1 MLTNVKSRSMKS
13 AVLLLTSAML
23 LLGACSSGTTSTGSN
38 SSTAAPKTTSTETAA
53 PTNDTEK
60 EEEPFPITL
69 MYNFDGVEFPQAGNE
84 VQTYIES
91 VTNTKLT
98 ISALP
103 GSAYEEKLPVMIA
116 SDDMPDAFPIPR
128 RHQKLPYIINAVQSG
143 LFWEI
148 GPYLDQFP
156 NLSKINPVIYENI
169 KYDGKTYG
177 LPRERALARRALQY
191 RSDWLANVNMEE
203 PKTIDDFYNMLVA
216 FKNNDP
222 DGNSKDDTYGLSAK
236 EVGLWF
242 APYFGAP
249 NQWKVENGKF
259 IRDVQTE
266 EFLNALKFEKKLY
279 DEGLMN
285 KDFAVVD
292 RAQWTGAVEN
302 GQAGVRIDVTG
313 STAGLDATV
322 KDNFGD
328 AAGMSMVSIL
338 EGDHGKAINMEGG
351 HNGFF
356 LFPKSSIKTEEH
368 LLRVLKFFD
377 DLAGDEISNL
387 FQWGLEGVHY
397 EVVDGKAVL
406 LEVDEQ
412 AQTIEI
418 GAAYAAPLST
428 LAAVTNAM
436 PGEQTELGALEA
448 KLNEENVQY
457 GVADPTMPLI
467 SETYLEQGAQLETIL
482 TDAHIKFVMG
492 TITEEQWKAEV
503 NTWLERGG
511 KKIIAEYEEAYA
523 KANP

>member
-1 MLTNVKSRSMKS
+1 MLKNVNVRSKKGL
-13 AVLLLTSAML
+13 ALLLAAAML
-23 LLGACSSGTTSTGSN
+23 IVGACSNGAGTKPANDGPTASPVSSN
-38 SSTAAPKTTSTETAA
+38 ANQGANSTEG
-53 PTNDTEK
+53 
-60 EEEPFPITL
+60 EEEPFPISL
-69 MYNFDGVEFPQAGNE
+69 IYNFDGVEFPAPNNE
-84 VQTYIES
+84 IQTYIES

-103 GSAYEEKLPVMIA
+103 GSAFEEKLPVMIA

-128 RHQKLPYIINAVQSG
+128 RHQKLPYVINAIQSG
-143 LFWEI
+143 VFWEI

-156 NLSKINPVIYENI
+156 NLSKINSVIYENI
-169 KYDGKTYG
+169 SYEGKIYG
-177 LPRERALARRALQY
+177 LPRERALARRAIQY
-191 RSDWLANVNMEE
+191 RSDWLANLNMEE
-203 PKTIDDFYNMLVA
+203 PKTIDEFYNMLVA

-222 DGNSKDDTYGLSAK
+222 DGNNKHDTYGLSAK
-236 EVGLWF
+236 EVGVWF

-249 NQWKVENGKF
+249 NQWKVEDGKF

-285 KDFAVVD
+285 RDFAVVD
-292 RAQWTGAVEN
+292 RAQWSGAVET

-313 STAGLDATV
+313 STIVLDT
-322 KDNFGD
+322 
-328 AAGMSMVSIL
+328 AAKENLGEEASFSMLSIL
-338 EGDHGKAINMEGG
+338 EGEHGKRINMEGG

-377 DLAGDEISNL
+377 DLAGQEISNL
-387 FQWGLEGVHY
+387 FQWGVEGVNY
-397 EVVDGKAVL
+397 EVVDGKAVV
-406 LEVDEQ
+406 LEVNSD
-412 AQTIEI
+412 APAIEI
-418 GAAYAAPLST
+418 GAAYAAPLAT
-428 LAAVTNAM
+428 LMAATNAI
-436 PGEQTELGALEA
+436 PGEQTELQMLEV

-492 TITEEQWKAEV
+492 SITEEQWKAEV

-511 KKIIAEYEEAYA
+511 AKIIAEYEEAYA
-523 KANP
+523 KVNQ